1 MLVPGDQ
8 PVYVSGECEIDL
20 GRQELRVRG
29 SPVPV
34 GGRAFKVIEI
44 LAQSAGQL
52 VTKDELMNRIW
63 PGAIVLENTLYVH
76 TAAVR
81 KALGPYSRLLKTE
94 SGRGYRLLGSWTVRH
109 APTAT
114 PPSALRQTRVSKEP
128 ATTNFPVPA
137 TGLVGRAA
145 AMHKLRDLVSAY
157 RVVTVTGPG
166 GIGKTALTLEV
177 ARALLAEFDEGGWLI
192 ELAPL
197 SDSALVPS
205 AVAGV
210 LGLNL
215 AGEEISAQA
224 LARAVGERQFLL
236 VLDNCEHVIDAVAN
250 LVEIFVRSC
259 PRTTILATSRE
270 VLRVAGECVYRVS
283 PLDVPVAED
292 ESVDILG
299 RSAVEL
305 FVKRSKESDS
315 GFAPR
320 AKDLR
325 SIAAICRHLDG
336 IPLAIEF
343 AAARTTALGI
353 KQVAA
358 ALRERFTLLTS
369 GRRTAVPRHR
379 TLRAALDWSYELLT
393 ESERLVLRRL
403 AVFAGSFTL
412 QAASAVAADDEI
424 ASSEIFDCVANLVE
438 KSLVIA
444 DAASATVRYRL
455 LETTR
460 AYALEKLVEAG
471 EFDAA
476 ARRHAGRYLDR
487 FRSAEA
493 EAEAETRPTDE
504 WLAEFGPMID
514 NLRAALDW
522 TFSPGGDTSVGVAL
536 TAAALP
542 LWMQLSL
549 MEEGRSRIE
558 QALSAVAPEAGR
570 DRDCEMKLLAALAAS
585 LMYTRGAVSEV
596 CTAATKALEIAECLG
611 DAEYQLRSLFGLWSF
626 RINSSQQGVALT
638 LAERFHAVAAKRSH
652 PRDRL
657 VGERMIGT
665 SQYYLGD
672 LGSARQHLER
682 VLDQHVAPAQK
693 WQIARFEVDQ
703 RAAARA
709 YLARILWLQGLP
721 DQAMRTAE
729 SSVADARATN
739 HAISLGLALALAA
752 CPIALFIGDLAVAEH
767 YVGMLLDHS
776 TTHALARWH
785 AFGRGYQGMLV
796 IQRGDLGS
804 GLQLLRAAFDEPAA
818 AGSVPRFFTF
828 LMAEALGRAGQ
839 IADGLAATE
848 EAIGRSER
856 SEERWAIAELLRI
869 KGELVLLQGAPGA
882 STAAESLFRQA
893 LDWAHR
899 QGALSWELRCATSLA
914 RLRRDQPRSDEAPEL
929 LASVYDRFTEGF
941 DTADLKAAKALF
953 EDLSYLEEPAR

>member
-1 MLVPGDQ
+1 MLAVGDQ
-8 PVYVSGECEIDL
+8 PVYASGECEIDL
-20 GRQELRVRG
+20 ARQELRVQG

-34 GGRAFKVIEI
+34 GGRAFKIIEI

-94 SGRGYRLLGSWTVRH
+94 SGRGYRLLGTWTVRH
-109 APTAT
+109 DPIAT
-114 PPSALRQTRVSKEP
+114 PPSALRQTKVSREP
-128 ATTNFPVPA
+128 AATNFPVPA

-145 AMHKLRDLVSAY
+145 AMRKLRDLVSAY

-166 GIGKTALTLEV
+166 GIGKTALALEV
-177 ARALLAEFDEGGWLI
+177 ARALLAEFDDGGWLI

-250 LVEIFVRSC
+250 LAEMFVRSC
-259 PRTTILATSRE
+259 PRTTMLATSRE

-292 ESVDILG
+292 EPVDILG

-305 FVKRSKESDS
+305 FLKRSKESDS
-315 GFAPR
+315 EFAPR
-320 AKDLR
+320 AEDLR

-343 AAARTTALGI
+343 AAARTTALGVE
-353 KQVAA
+353 QVAA
-358 ALRERFTLLTS
+358 ALSERFTLLTS
-369 GRRTAVPRHR
+369 GRRTAVRRHR

-393 ESERLVLRRL
+393 ESERVVLRRL
-403 AVFAGSFTL
+403 AVFARGFTL
-412 QAASAVAADDEI
+412 QAASAVAVDDDI

-438 KSLVIA
+438 KSLVTA

-460 AYALEKLVEAG
+460 SYALEKLVEAG
-471 EFDAA
+471 EFDTA

-487 FRSAEA
+487 FGSAEA
-493 EAEAETRPTDE
+493 EVETRPTNQ

-514 NLRAALDW
+514 YLRAALDW

-536 TAAALP
+536 TAAAVP

-549 MEEGRSRIE
+549 MEECRNRVE
-558 QALSAVAPEAGR
+558 QALSTVAPEAGR
-570 DRDCEMKLLAALAAS
+570 DPRIEMKLFAALAAS

-596 CTAATKALEIAECLG
+596 CTAATKALEIAEILG

-638 LAERFHAVAAKRSH
+638 LAERFHAVAAKQSH
-652 PRDRL
+652 PNDRL

-672 LGSARQHLER
+672 LGSARHHLER
-682 VLDQHVAPAQK
+682 VLDQHVAPARK

-729 SSVADARATN
+729 VSVADARATN

-752 CPIALFIGDLAVAEH
+752 CPIALCIGDLAVAEH
-767 YVGMLLDHS
+767 YVEMLLDHS
-776 TTHALARWH
+776 TMHALARWH
-785 AFGRGYQGMLV
+785 AFGRGYQGILV
-796 IQRGDLGS
+796 IQRGDLGI
-804 GLQLLRAAFDEPAA
+804 GLELLRAAFHEPAA

-839 IADGLAATE
+839 IADGLAAIE
-848 EAIGRSER
+848 EAIVRSER

-869 KGELVLLQGAPGA
+869 KGELVLLQGAPRA

-893 LDWAHR
+893 VDWAHR
-899 QGALSWELRCATSLA
+899 QGARSWELRCATSLA
-914 RLRRDQPRSDEAPEL
+914 RLWRDQPRSDEAPEL

-941 DTADLKAAKALF
+941 GTADLKAAKALLD
-953 EDLSYLEEPAR
+953 DLP